1 MKPAPFVYIR
11 PESTEELLDI
21 LGRVGP
27 EAKLLA
33 GGQSLIPM
41 MNLRLVF
48 PRELIDL
55 NPLAEL
61 RYVRREEETVAI
73 GAMTRQRA
81 LERSDRIVHDLPL
94 LAEALPYIGHWQIRN
109 RGTVGGSLA
118 HADPAA
124 ELPAVALALDA
135 EIVVRGPR
143 GLRRIAAD
151 SFFTTYLTTT
161 LAPDEVVTEV
171 RVPIPSP
178 GTGWAFREVARR
190 YGDFALVLV
199 AALVEVS
206 NGRVARAR
214 LADRGVADRPASRY
228 RGGGLAPPDIRRP
241 RKCRVGRNGTRRR
254 DRTIRRHSCLR
265 GLPAPRR
272 ANAGGAGARGSD
284 REGGIGMTSQVDVGS
299 VAVTVNGERYSR
311 VVATRRTLADFLR
324 DDPS

>member
-11 PESTEELLDI
+11 PQSTEELLDI

-48 PRELIDL
+48 PGELIDL

-61 RYVRREEETVAI
+61 RYVRREEETVVI

-81 LERSDRIVHDLPL
+81 LERSERVVQDLPL

-151 SFFTTYLTTT
+151 SFFTTYLTTA

-206 NGRVARAR
+206 DGRVARAR
-214 LADRGVADRPASRY
+214 LAVGGVADRPLRATAAEASLFGTSADRASVDSAVAALD
-228 RGGGLAPPDIRRP
+228 GEIAPLDDIHASA
-241 RKCRVGRNGTRRR
+241 GYRRR
-254 DRTIRRHSCLR
+254 
-265 GLPAPRR
+265 
-272 ANAGGAGARGSD
+272 
-284 REGGIGMTSQVDVGS
+284 
-299 VAVTVNGERYSR
+299 VA
-311 VVATRRTLADFLR
+311 RTLAAQALEQAIAMAA
-324 DDPS
+324 SG